1 MTKRSD
7 IDKAI
12 DRIENMVVS
21 VYAPGNRDHIRHMFK
36 RHTVKKILEELVQ
49 VEKPPSKLWNRLR
62 IKGF

>member
-1 MTKRSD
+1 MARSD

-36 RHTVKKILEELVQ
+36 RDTVRKVLEELIEDRQ
-49 VEKPPSKLWNRLR
+49 SKNIMEP
-62 IKGF
+62 IKNQT